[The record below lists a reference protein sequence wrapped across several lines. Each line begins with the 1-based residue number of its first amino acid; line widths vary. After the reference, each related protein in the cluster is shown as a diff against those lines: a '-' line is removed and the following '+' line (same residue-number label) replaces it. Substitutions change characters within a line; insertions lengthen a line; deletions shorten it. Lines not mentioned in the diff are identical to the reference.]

1 MISILCAGLCLAPCV
16 PARAQ
21 QPQASPSQ
29 PVPPTAPPKND
40 QQAPSKGD
48 QQPLPKNDQQAGAKK
63 DAYAELDLQTALASA
78 GNDSAA
84 LVRNLQAYLEKYP
97 DAPRKAAVYRA
108 LVEACDQVRDNDCAL
123 DYAER
128 LIAIRPDDSDMML
141 LAVNLLKQRGDDA
154 SLTRASGYI
163 TRVLDRI
170 EKAQPSEKPARVS
183 LAEWQNGQSQLRAAL
198 YYVRG
203 SIEKTQRN
211 FDPAVKD
218 LQTSYSVR
226 PNALAAEA
234 LGEIAELHQD
244 FKQAIEQYARAFVL
258 PETGPAGTVDRR
270 DLRLKLG
277 NVWRQAHGSDEGLGT
292 AILAAFDS
300 LSASPSPTPKPTA
313 RNNGAADTFA
323 FVLRRM
329 DGAPMP
335 LAPLK
340 GKVIVLSFWAT
351 WCGPCREL
359 EPVFDQVARAYA
371 GNSAVAFLAV
381 DTDDDET
388 LVPPFLAGQKWDV
401 PVAFADGLDGFM
413 KIAALPTVVVLGRNG
428 AIAYR
433 VSGLAPNELFDS
445 LTTAVQAALA
455 APH

>member
-1 MISILCAGLCLAPCV
+1 MRFIICMLCAGLCLASSV
-16 PARAQ
+16 GARAR
-21 QPQASPSQ
+21 QPQAVAQ
-29 PVPPTAPPKND
+29 PTEPATVQQSPPKND
-40 QQAPSKGD
+40 QQAA
-48 QQPLPKNDQQAGAKK
+48 PKNDQQAGAKK
-63 DAYAELDLQTALASA
+63 DAYAELDLQTAIASA

-84 LVRNLQAYLEKYP
+84 LVRNLKAYLEKYP

-154 SLTRASGYI
+154 SLTRASGYV

-211 FDPAVKD
+211 FGPAVKD
-218 LQTSYSVR
+218 LQVSYSVR

-244 FKQAIEQYARAFVL
+244 YSQAIEQYARAFVL
-258 PETGPAGTVDRR
+258 PENGPAGTVDRR

-277 NVWRQAHGSDEGLGT
+277 NVWRQAHGSDEGLGA

-300 LSASPSPTPKPTA
+300 LSASPSATPKPSD
-313 RNNGAADTFA
+313 RNKDATDTFA
-323 FVLRRM
+323 FVLRRV
-329 DGAPMP
+329 DGTLMP
-335 LAPLK
+335 LSPLK
-340 GKVIVLSFWAT
+340 GKVVVLSFWAT

-359 EPVFDQVARAYA
+359 EPVFDQVAKAYA
-371 GNSAVAFLAV
+371 GNPAVAFLAV

-388 LVPPFLAGQKWDV
+388 LVVPFLAGQKWDV

-413 KIAALPTVVVLGRNG
+413 KIAALPTLVVLGRNG

-433 VSGLAPNELFDS
+433 VSGPAPSELFDS

-455 APH
+455 SPH